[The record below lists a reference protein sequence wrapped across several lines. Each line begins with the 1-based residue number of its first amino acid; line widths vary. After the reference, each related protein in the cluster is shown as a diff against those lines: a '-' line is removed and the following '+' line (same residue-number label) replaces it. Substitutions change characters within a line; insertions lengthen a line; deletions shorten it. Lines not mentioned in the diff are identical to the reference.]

1 MLHHLKKGDNVLG
14 LDNFSSSKRDSKHVR
29 LLHKFYNPDRFSL
42 CDVDITEY
50 MDVLWEVEKFNVKCP
65 GKFDLIYN
73 FACPASPPRYQELPV
88 ETVLTST
95 VGLANILHL
104 ARTHSSTV
112 VHASTSEIYGD
123 PIVSPQPETYRGNVN
138 PYGPRA
144 CYDEGKRAAEAL
156 CYDYLHK
163 YGVDV
168 RVVRIFNTYGPHM
181 DAEDGRVITNFIMQA
196 LKGEP
201 FTIYG
206 HGQQTRSFCYVDD
219 LIHGIVMMA
228 GLKKNPGTPINL
240 GNPKDFTIKDLVEI
254 INALIKPG
262 TSPRLH
268 SCPMPKDDPSQRK
281 PDITLAKQLFDWS
294 PKTSLAEGLSKT
306 IEYFRDFSV

>member
-1 MLHHLKKGDNVLG
+1 
-14 LDNFSSSKRDSKHVR
+14 
-29 LLHKFYNPDRFSL
+29 
-42 CDVDITEY
+42 
-50 MDVLWEVEKFNVKCP
+50 
-65 GKFDLIYN
+65 
-73 FACPASPPRYQELPV
+73 
-88 ETVLTST
+88 
-95 VGLANILHL
+95 
-104 ARTHSSTV
+104 
-112 VHASTSEIYGD
+112 
-123 PIVSPQPETYRGNVN
+123 
-138 PYGPRA
+138 
-144 CYDEGKRAAEAL
+144 
-156 CYDYLHK
+156 
-163 YGVDV
+163 
-168 RVVRIFNTYGPHM
+168 M

-306 IEYFRDFSV
+306 IEYFRDFSI